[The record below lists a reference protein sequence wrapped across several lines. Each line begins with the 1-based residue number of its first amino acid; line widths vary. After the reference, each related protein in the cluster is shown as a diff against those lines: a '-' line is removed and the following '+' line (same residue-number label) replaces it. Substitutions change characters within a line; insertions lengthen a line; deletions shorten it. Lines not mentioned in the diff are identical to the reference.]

1 MLENIVV
8 FKREM
13 AHILRLLHHCPGK
26 EIIVECQPFEQ
37 LKHVPK
43 SYLKKEHDPQANEE
57 ISDTPDEKE
66 RLYIDVLRTINNAVG
81 APVPNSPVNIIL
93 I

>member
-1 MLENIVV
+1 MSAVRTAEA
-8 FKREM
+8 RAE
-13 AHILRLLHHCPGK
+13 ILP
-26 EIIVECQPFEQ
+26 E
-37 LKHVPK
+37 
-43 SYLKKEHDPQANEE
+43 KEHDPQANEE